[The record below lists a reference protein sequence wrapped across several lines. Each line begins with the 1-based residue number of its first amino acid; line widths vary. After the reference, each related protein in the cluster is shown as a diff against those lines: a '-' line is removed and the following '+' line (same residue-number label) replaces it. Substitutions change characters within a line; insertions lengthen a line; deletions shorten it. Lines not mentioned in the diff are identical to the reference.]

1 VLKPPVLV
9 ALLVATVSLTAC
21 GGAQSRFEAHLK
33 RGQSYF
39 AAGDYTKAS
48 IEFRNALQIEPQNY
62 TARLAQGR
70 TAEKLQ
76 KPRDAYGLYQ
86 SVVDAQPDNLEAR
99 QDLARLLVSGGSADQ
114 ALKVIEPGL
123 AKHPDDAVLLTLR
136 AAARVLTKNRD
147 GAIADADRALKL
159 SPDNEEAIQV
169 RAGLYKQMGDLAAA
183 RTLVQSAVVKS
194 PKSMPLR
201 DILVDLALT
210 AGDEAQA
217 EQQLNDAIKLAPEN
231 PRYRF
236 RLAVLYSRSKKLDE
250 AQHVLESAVAAIP
263 KNDEIKLSLIDFLAQ
278 ERTPAV
284 AQQTLRGFIAKNPDD
299 YVLRMGLGTLLQR
312 SGALPEAIQT
322 YKDIVSRD
330 GEGPNG
336 LAARDR
342 LADIAA
348 AQGHDDES
356 LKLVGEVLQKNA
368 HDNDALAR
376 RAAIELKRSDPAAAI
391 GDLRALLRD
400 RPQSVSVERML
411 AQAYVANG
419 QPALAEQAL
428 HAAMDVAPA
437 DTGSRVQLAQLL
449 VQSQRTDEAVTLL
462 EETVRRSP
470 TDVPVRI
477 ELIRAYLEKR
487 NFAAARTAAEDL
499 KTLHPDLAAASY
511 LAGMAA
517 SGLNKPDDAQKEFE
531 HALVLAPKAV
541 DALTALARLDVAR
554 GHMDKAIELVKAHAD
569 ASDTNAAVVNLLGE
583 LYMAQNNASA
593 ASETF
598 TRATTMAPT
607 WWLPY
612 RNLAIAKLSAK
623 DRKGAVA
630 TYELGLKTNPY
641 EPQLLTELALIY
653 EGDGRVDDAI
663 ALYDAAYKH
672 NPHVQ
677 PVANNLAM
685 LLVTYKKD
693 RPSLDRARDLT
704 ADFVSS
710 PDGKLLDTN
719 GWVRVKRGEYA
730 EALPVLGRAAERAP
744 TSREIRYHLAMAE
757 LYLGQTDRARADLET
772 ALQGAAKFYGSDDA
786 RVTLASLKGGKS
798 G

>member
-1 VLKPPVLV
+1 MLKPPVLV

-147 GAIADADRALKL
+147 GAIADADRALQL
-159 SPDNEEAIQV
+159 APDNEEAIQV

-183 RTLVQSAVVKS
+183 RALVQAAVAKS

-312 SGALPEAIQT
+312 SGAIPEAIQT

-330 GEGPNG
+330 SEGPNG

-449 VQSQRTDEAVTLL
+449 TQSQRTDEAVTLL
-462 EETVRRSP
+462 EETVRRAP
-470 TDVPVRI
+470 ADVPVRI
-477 ELIRAYLEKR
+477 ELIRAYLDKR

-554 GHMDKAIELVKAHAD
+554 GHMDKAIELVKSHAE

-583 LYMAQNNASA
+583 LYMGQNNVSA
-593 ASETF
+593 ATETF

-612 RNLAIAKLSAK
+612 RNLAVTKLAAK

-630 TYELGLKTNPY
+630 TYELALKTNPY
-641 EPQLLTELALIY
+641 EPQLLTELALLY

-663 ALYDAAYKH
+663 ALYDTAYKH

-744 TSREIRYHLAMAE
+744 NSREIRYHLAMAE

-786 RVTLASLKGGKS
+786 RLTLASLKGGKS